1 MFFGGTVLNTFRDK
15 LNRFLAWYRSRRAR
29 RVRRTAGK
37 VVDTTAS
44 GIGFVLRNA
53 LKVIVTVLLI
63 FITTGL
69 LFTCIFAVYVKTCL
83 TDDLN
88 VSLEEMT
95 LSLSSIILYED
106 DGEWKELATLYSE
119 EDRIWVD
126 YEDIPIN
133 LEHAAVAIEDRHFYT
148 HKGVDW
154 FRTVGAFANMFVGMR
169 NNFGGSTITQQLIKN
184 VTEYD
189 DVTVQ
194 RKLLEIFRALDF
206 EKIYTKEEIITWYL
220 NEIYLGERCYGVGTA
235 SKMYFGKDVSE
246 LDLAECASLIGIT
259 NNPSLYDPYI
269 SDASRERNKERAQTI
284 LWEMYDQG
292 YIEYDEYISAKEET
306 ENLNFQRSTES
317 DRPTVINT
325 YYVDEIIRD
334 VTKDLMEEKG
344 VSEDIATHLLYNGG
358 YKIYACID
366 QDIQDIVDYM
376 YENPSNMPSAYRSS
390 SQSLQSAIVIID
402 PNTGDIVAMSGG
414 VGEKTLSL
422 SLNRATQSLRP
433 PGSSL
438 KPLSVYAPALDLGVV
453 TPSTTVDDS
462 PDITLSGT
470 SWYPRNSGGYSG
482 IITIRTAL
490 QYSKNTVAAQLLD
503 KIGRQ
508 NSWDYLTDRFL
519 LTTLVKDEVQS
530 DGSVVTDYAYSP
542 LSLGQLSYGATV
554 REMAQAY
561 TAFVNDGVVSHARTY
576 SRIEDDNGDI
586 VLVNP
591 IQQTVAIK
599 ANTAYMMCD
608 MLQNA
613 VENGTGTEAYFS
625 STAVGGKTGT
635 TSDDKDRY
643 FVGFTMYYVAAVW
656 TGYDTPEKM
665 YFSGNP
671 AAQIFRSIM
680 RDIHAGLPY
689 RSFPAASTPVRTED
703 LATATPS
710 PTPTESPSPSPEASD
725 TPEPTPTPTAP
736 PSAVTE
742 PPATDTPDVTEP
754 PVTEPP
760 ATDTPTVTEP
770 PATDTP
776 TPTEEPTPVTP
787 TDPPPAITEPPASID
802 ESGAD

>member
-1 MFFGGTVLNTFRDK
+1 MNTFRDK
-15 LNRFLAWYRSRRAR
+15 WNRFLAWHKSRKAR
-29 RVRRTAGK
+29 NIRRTAGK
-37 VVDTTAS
+37 VADTTAS

-53 LKVIVTVLLI
+53 LKAVITVLLI

-83 TDDLN
+83 TEDLN

-95 LSLSSIILYED
+95 LALSSTILYD
-106 DGEWKELATLYSE
+106 DGGEWKELATLYST
-119 EDRIWVD
+119 EDRVWVD
-126 YEDIPIN
+126 YEDIPLN
-133 LEHAAVAIEDRHFYT
+133 LEHAAVAIEDHHFYT

-154 FRTVGAFANMFVGMR
+154 FRTAGAFANMFVGMR

-184 VTEYD
+184 ITEYD

-194 RKLLEIFRALDF
+194 RKLLEIFRALEF

-235 SKMYFGKDVSE
+235 AKMYFGKDVSE

-269 SDASRERNKERAQTI
+269 SDASRERNIDRAQTI

-292 YIEYDEYISAKEET
+292 YIEYAEYIEAKEET
-306 ENLNFQRSTES
+306 ENLNFQRSTDS
-317 DRPTVINT
+317 NRPTVINS
-325 YYVDEIIRD
+325 YYVDDIIRD
-334 VTKDLMEEKG
+334 ATADLMEEKG
-344 VSEDIATHLLYNGG
+344 ISEATAQHLLYNGG

-366 QDIQDIVDYM
+366 MRIQNIVDNM
-376 YENPSNMPSAYRSS
+376 YENRSNMPYPYRSS
-390 SQSLQSAIVIID
+390 SQDFQSAIVIIE

-414 VGEKTLSL
+414 VGEKTGSL
-422 SLNRATQSLRP
+422 SLNRATQSKRP
-433 PGSSL
+433 PGSSF

-453 TPSTTVDDS
+453 TPNTLVDDS
-462 PDITLSGT
+462 PNIVLSGT
-470 SWYPRNSGGYSG
+470 SWYPKNSGGYSG
-482 IITIRTAL
+482 VISVRTAL
-490 QYSKNTVAAQLLD
+490 QYSKNTIAAQLLD

-508 NSWDYLTDRFL
+508 NSWDYLTNRFL
-519 LTTLVKDEVQS
+519 LTTLVRDEVQA

-554 REMAQAY
+554 REMAQAF

-576 SRIEDDNGDI
+576 SRIEDDNGNI
-586 VLVNP
+586 VLINP

-599 ANTAYMMCD
+599 SNTAYQMCE

-613 VENGTGTEAYFS
+613 VSNGTGTDAYFS

-656 TGYDTPEKM
+656 TGYDQPEKM

-680 RDIHAGLPY
+680 RDIHSGLPY
-689 RSFPAASTPVRTED
+689 RSFPTPAEPIRTED
-703 LATATPS
+703 LATPSPS
-710 PTPTESPSPSPEASD
+710 PTPTESPEPSESPEPTD

-736 PSAVTE
+736 PIGYTDTPAPTDTPQASDTTTPTPTPTE
-742 PPATDTPDVTEP
+742 PPATEP
-754 PVTEPP
+754 PS
-760 ATDTPTVTEP
+760 DTAVPV
-770 PATDTP
+770 
-776 TPTEEPTPVTP
+776 EPTPSEP
-787 TDPPPAITEPPASID
+787 TPPPSSTVVPE
-802 ESGAD
+802 EG